1 MAFSLD
7 KVKDKLITGA
17 RLAHDIAII
26 GAMSVVSAAINV
38 IEATKIKHIIIILI
52 MLNIGV
58 WSFVI
63 GGMMQFIQAD
73 GTIVPSNYREEG
85 CAEVKLEG
93 EYLRCEVRY
102 RKEQEVKVF
111 LGKE

>member
-7 KVKDKLITGA
+7 
-17 RLAHDIAII
+17 RLKERAAQSLRLTRDIA
-26 GAMSVVSAAINV
+26 AVSAVSIIRSIADVVEAI
-38 IEATKIKHIIIILI
+38 TMKHIAIVLA
-52 MLNIGV
+52 MLAIGV

-63 GGMMQFIQAD
+63 GGMMQFIRVD